1 MKPGPMRRPVW
12 TADLKGSVHPAVLVF
27 LFILFSQAAQPMAQ
41 TADLVDRSAVRVCA
55 DPANMPFSDEAQE
68 GFENKLASL
77 IGEKLGLPV
86 VYTWFPQV
94 RGFVRNT
101 LRANKCDLIIG
112 FAQGHEL
119 VQNTNHYYKSAYV
132 LLVPSESVLATVESL
147 DDPRLKGRH
156 IGIVA
161 GTPPASILALNGLI
175 AMARPY
181 QLVVDRRYF
190 SPAEEMIADIAA
202 GEIDAGILWG
212 PIGGYYAK
220 KSGVPLTLVPLVH
233 ESKGPRMAY
242 RITMG
247 IRPDEPDWKHQLND
261 LIAANQDEIN
271 AILLEYGVPL
281 LDEKDHL
288 ITK

>member
-1 MKPGPMRRPVW
+1 
-12 TADLKGSVHPAVLVF
+12 
-27 LFILFSQAAQPMAQ
+27 MAQ
-41 TADLVDRSAVRVCA
+41 TADLVDRTAVRVCA
-55 DPANMPFSDEAQE
+55 DPANLPFSDKAQE
-68 GFENKLASL
+68 GFENKIAALV
-77 IGEKLGLPV
+77 GEKLGLPV
-86 VYTWFPQV
+86 EYTWFPQV

-101 LRANKCDLIIG
+101 LRSNKCDLIIG

-132 LLVPSESVLATVESL
+132 LLVPNESDLATVESL

-175 AMARPY
+175 GMARPY

-190 SPAEEMIADIAA
+190 SPAEEMIADIDA

-220 KSGVPLTLVPLVH
+220 KSGLPLTLVPLVH
-233 ESKGPRMAY
+233 ESKGPRMTY

-247 IRPDEPDWKHQLND
+247 LRPNEPDWKHQLND
-261 LIAANQDEIN
+261 LIADNQDEIN
-271 AILLEYGVPL
+271 AILLDYGVPL
-281 LDEKDHL
+281 LDEQDNP
-288 ITK
+288 ITQ

>member
-1 MKPGPMRRPVW
+1 
-12 TADLKGSVHPAVLVF
+12 
-27 LFILFSQAAQPMAQ
+27 MAQ
-41 TADLVDRSAVRVCA
+41 TADLVDRTAVRVCA
-55 DPANMPFSDEAQE
+55 DPANLPFSDKAQE
-68 GFENKLASL
+68 GFENKIAALV
-77 IGEKLGLPV
+77 GEKLGLPV
-86 VYTWFPQV
+86 EYTWFPQV

-101 LRANKCDLIIG
+101 LRSNKCDLIIG

-132 LLVPSESVLATVESL
+132 LLVPSESDLATVESL

-175 AMARPY
+175 GMARPY

-190 SPAEEMIADIAA
+190 SPAEEMIADIDA

-220 KSGVPLTLVPLVH
+220 KSGLPLTLVPLVH
-233 ESKGPRMAY
+233 ESKGPRMTY

-247 IRPDEPDWKHQLND
+247 IRPNEPDWKHQLND

-271 AILLEYGVPL
+271 AILLDYGVPL
-281 LDEKDHL
+281 LDEQDNP
-288 ITK
+288 ITQ